1 VSAKQPRSGQMP
13 GRLVVRPAG
22 DSDVC
27 PLVFFFDTMLRQDY
41 FLRRGQ
47 IEQMVR
53 GGYHRVFIAE
63 LDGILVGAAILT
75 RGTHL
80 ANVLVHPAYRG
91 LGIGRALLAASG
103 AQTVSAKLDSSAGD
117 PRGFYRALGFVS
129 TGQRNSKGNIELM
142 RLVCQGQ
149 GGDRRAGNGRTRQK
163 AARTSLP
170 GKTGD
175 SDASGSADER

>member
-1 VSAKQPRSGQMP
+1 MSAKEPHSEQVP

-47 IEQMVR
+47 IEEMVR
-53 GGYHRVFIAE
+53 DGYHRVFVAE

-129 TGQRNSKGNIELM
+129 TGRRNGKGNIELM
-142 RLVCQGQ
+142 RLVHRGES
-149 GGDRRAGNGRTRQK
+149 GDRRAGNGRAKQK
-163 AARTSLP
+163 AGRMVVPSRT
-170 GKTGD
+170 GN
-175 SDASGSADER
+175 SDPSESADGK